1 MSTNILLLILETE
14 VCSCFPWKS
23 ALSLASH
30 RSQVRRLIRVKH
42 GGCHFLT
49 LIYLNTVPR
58 LSRHLN
64 PTNLPG
70 PHQRLLQ
77 PFSQVRKLSIPPLSP
92 RGTICLSP
100 DKHSSPQHSSHW
112 LPAALTD
119 YKFSDTALALHCS

>member
-1 MSTNILLLILETE
+1 MKPPATTNILLLILETE
-14 VCSCFPWKS
+14 VCSCFSWKS

-30 RSQVRRLIRVKH
+30 RSQVRRLICVKY

-49 LIYLNTVPR
+49 LIYLNTVSR
-58 LSRHLN
+58 LSWHLS

-70 PHQRLLQ
+70 PHRRPLQ
-77 PFSQVRKLSIPPLSP
+77 PFGQVGKLSIPPLSP
-92 RGTICLSP
+92 REQSV
-100 DKHSSPQHSSHW
+100 SPQHSSDW